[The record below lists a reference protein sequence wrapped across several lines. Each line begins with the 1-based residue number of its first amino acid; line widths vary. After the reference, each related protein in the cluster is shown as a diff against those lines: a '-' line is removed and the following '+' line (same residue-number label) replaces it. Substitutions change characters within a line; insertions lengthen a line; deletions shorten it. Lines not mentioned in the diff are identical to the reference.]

1 VESIRAICQAFASLT
16 AGAESSGNVDGQ
28 RWIQALRAWNRVD
41 VLNGIYSVDEL
52 VDMPEQFCG
61 FTPLMLAAR
70 EGHIGAVRV
79 LVAEMGA
86 DLDEVSYDGKVPTL
100 APHRHVLSP
109 MVHSVSVGP
118 HDTHGTRDTRDTRDM
133 QWNALLIAAWRKR
146 KDVVDYLLSAGANR
160 YWTNS
165 MGKNLDTITQELD
178 QQAQLGNYIGHP
190 LCCVVCRGVC
200 RGVCRA
206 CRACACVVAK

>member
-1 VESIRAICQAFASLT
+1 MESIRAICQAFASLT
-16 AGAESSGNVDGQ
+16 AGAESSASVDGQ
-28 RWIQALRAWNRVD
+28 RWIQALRAWNRAD

-100 APHRHVLSP
+100 ASHRHAPSP
-109 MVHSVSVGP
+109 MAHSVSVGP
-118 HDTHGTRDTRDTRDM
+118 HDTHDTTRHDTTRHDTTHATCSGTR
-133 QWNALLIAAWRKR
+133 
-146 KDVVDYLLSAGANR
+146 
-160 YWTNS
+160 
-165 MGKNLDTITQELD
+165 
-178 QQAQLGNYIGHP
+178 
-190 LCCVVCRGVC
+190 C
-200 RGVCRA
+200 
-206 CRACACVVAK
+206 